1 MILVYGDDSADG
13 KNERVCAVAGVV
25 GTILGWRALEREWLV
40 RTDGIP
46 FHAKDC
52 DSDEG
57 DYKEFTHEENKAL
70 YKDVSIMIAQS
81 YICGMGVAID
91 LMALRRVFPEA
102 ENLAYYRALLRII
115 QAMKDCAKKHGE
127 AAEFTLDKRLD
138 VEHNAGL
145 MYRTAHEYEPEW
157 TPYLVERIQFEC
169 SRKNPRL
176 QVADLLARETM
187 KALDNRI
194 GPLKRPERKSWLA
207 LAESKRFEIEIYSHE
222 WFDDLKKHY
231 DELETSVGFCKQ
243 DYVNWLAVRNRQHS
257 ITNMFL
263 FVEQMA
269 KRDANAV
276 EAIQ

>member
-1 MILVYGDDSADG
+1 MILVYCDDSADG

-40 RTDGIP
+40 RTNGIP

-52 DSDEG
+52 ESDQG
-57 DYKEFTHEENKAL
+57 DYKKFSHEDNKAL
-70 YKDVSIMIAQS
+70 YKDLSIMVAQS
-81 YICGMGVAID
+81 HIAGIGIAID
-91 LMALRRVFPEA
+91 LIALRRAFPDA
-102 ENLAYYRALLRII
+102 DDLPYYRAVLRII
-115 QAMKDCAKKHGE
+115 QAMKDCAEKQGE
-127 AAEFTLDKRLD
+127 AAEFALDKRLD

-145 MYRTAHEYEPEW
+145 MYRTAYEYEPGW
-157 TPYLVERIQFEC
+157 KPYLAERIQFEC

-194 GPLKRPERKSWLA
+194 GPVKRPQRKSWLA
-207 LAESKRFEIEIYSHE
+207 LAESKRFEIEIYSDE
-222 WFDDLKKHY
+222 WFNGLKKGY
-231 DELETSVGFCKQ
+231 SELERRVGFCKW
-243 DYVNWLAVRNRQHS
+243 DYMNWLGERNRQHN